1 MTAQSP
7 ISNLKSPS
15 FWLKVL
21 LVVALGL
28 LAAPQLWYPLWF
40 DQGAFAACADILR
53 QGGVMFRD
61 CFDVR
66 GPAVVI
72 AYLIPRLFSS
82 SPVAIHVFDLLCQ
95 VITAVLLGL
104 LARRMWNRW
113 AGIAAGVLYWLLYAS
128 VNYWATAQAEGFAN
142 LFFVLALYAAWR
154 GTESTNPHESSA
166 KGEGKLE
173 TRDQR
178 FTTRA
183 WWIVSGGCVGVL
195 FWFKYPFV
203 LIGLLP
209 LLCVIFTARARKPAK
224 ASTPIGDATLPPN
237 VVSPSRNATKPAEAS
252 SPTTNTPQISN
263 PQSLI
268 SNLFS
273 PISFL
278 LGALAIL
285 VLGLLYFVLS
295 GAISNLIS
303 QISYDVITF
312 NNVSLAYRLEWL
324 RTTYWEEVVAFVNFG
339 NTPTAGFKDT
349 VSQVSILGRGYPFVF
364 LLMGLGTLLGLLQ
377 PSRRKATGYAL
388 VYFILTVLISLWQ
401 GHFYRYHFVIV
412 LPAMALLAAAD
423 FGFSISDFGF
433 RITRSRP
440 GTPTSIPNSQSP
452 TSNPQSLIRR
462 PSIVHRP
469 FTIQLLKSVLWLL
482 AVAGLAASM
491 LPWAYD
497 ALDNALVQRKPAQ
510 TLYLESKLAPY
521 SLVAQA
527 LAAET
532 QPQDRIA
539 VFSDV
544 PAINPLA
551 QRLSG
556 TRFPYVRPLQE
567 AAGAGLRAE
576 LAQQYLDDLTR
587 NQPRFFVLTQADFPW
602 PGADFISLW
611 KSLPAIHQY
620 VEANYHYV
628 GENGPFLLFIRNGS

>member
-1 MTAQSP
+1 MTTQSTP
-7 ISNLKSPS
+7 PNRQSQISNLA
-15 FWLKVL
+15 VTIL
-21 LVVALGL
+21 LVLGGIALAA

-66 GPAVVI
+66 GPAVVV

-95 VITAVLLGL
+95 VITAILLGL

-154 GTESTNPHESSA
+154 GTEKRDSR
-166 KGEGKLE
+166 LE
-173 TRDQR
+173 IGDRR
-178 FTTRA
+178 HW

-209 LLCVIFTARARKPAK
+209 VLLIIFSSRKPAK
-224 ASTPIGDATLPPN
+224 AS
-237 VVSPSRNATKPAEAS
+237 
-252 SPTTNTPQISN
+252 SPTTSSTRVSNPQSPISNSAKASTPTASGSQISN
-263 PQSLI
+263 PQSPI
-268 SNLFS
+268 SNLRS

-295 GAISNLIS
+295 GAISNLAS

-324 RTTYWEEVVAFVNFG
+324 RTIFWEEVLAFVSFG

-349 VSQVSILGRGYPFVF
+349 VSQVSIVGRGYPFVF
-364 LLMGLGTLLGLLQ
+364 LLMAVGTLVGLAR
-377 PSRRKATGYAL
+377 PSQRKATCYAL
-388 VYFILTVLISLWQ
+388 AYFVLTVLINLWQ

-440 GTPTSIPNSQSP
+440 GTPTSIPNLQSP
-452 TSNPQSLIRR
+452 ISNPQSPVRQS
-462 PSIVHRP
+462 SIANRQ
-469 FTIQLLKSVLWLL
+469 FIIQLLKSVLWLL
-482 AVAGLAASM
+482 AAAGLAASM

-567 AAGAGLRAE
+567 AADAGLRAE
-576 LAQQYLDDLTR
+576 LAQQYLDDLTH
-587 NQPRFFVLTQADFPW
+587 NQPRFFVLTQTDFPW

>member
-1 MTAQSP
+1 
-7 ISNLKSPS
+7 
-15 FWLKVL
+15 
-21 LVVALGL
+21 

-66 GPAVVI
+66 GPAVVV

-82 SPVAIHVFDLLCQ
+82 SPVAIHIFDLLSQ

-154 GTESTNPHESSA
+154 GTESTNPHESSP

-173 TRDQR
+173 IRDQR

-209 LLCVIFTARARKPAK
+209 LLCVIFTSRARKPAK
-224 ASTPIGDATLPPN
+224 TSTPT
-237 VVSPSRNATKPAEAS
+237 AS
-252 SPTTNTPQISN
+252 TPQISN

-268 SNLFS
+268 PF
-273 PISFL
+273 F

-364 LLMGLGTLLGLLQ
+364 LLMGLGALLGLLQ
-377 PSRRKATGYAL
+377 PSRRKATGYAF

-423 FGFSISDFGF
+423 FGFSIADFRF
-433 RITRSRP
+433 WIARLSP
-440 GTPTSIPNSQSP
+440 GAHKPISNPESLISQSP
-452 TSNPQSLIRR
+452 VRQS
-462 PSIVHRP
+462 SIVNRQ
-469 FTIQLLKSVLWLL
+469 FIIQILKSVLWLL
-482 AVAGLAASM
+482 AVVGLAASM

-551 QRLSG
+551 QRQSG

>member
-66 GPAVVI
+66 GPAVVV

-82 SPVAIHVFDLLCQ
+82 SSVAIHVFDLLCQ
-95 VITAVLLGL
+95 VVTAVMLGL

-128 VNYWATAQAEGFAN
+128 MNYWATAQAEGFAN

-154 GTESTNPHESSA
+154 GTESTNPHESSP
-166 KGEGKLE
+166 KGERKLE

-178 FTTRA
+178 FATRA

-209 LLCVIFTARARKPAK
+209 VLCVIFAARARKPAK
-224 ASTPIGDATLPPN
+224 AS
-237 VVSPSRNATKPAEAS
+237 
-252 SPTTNTPQISN
+252 SPTANGSQISN
-263 PQSLI
+263 PP
-268 SNLFS
+268 S

-285 VLGLLYFVLS
+285 VLGLLYFMLN
-295 GAISNLIS
+295 GAISNLAS

-324 RTTYWEEVVAFVNFG
+324 RTIFWEEVLAFVSFG

-349 VSQVSILGRGYPFVF
+349 VTQVSIVGRGYPFVF
-364 LLMGLGTLLGLLQ
+364 LLMAVGTLVGLVR
-377 PSRRKATGYAL
+377 PSQRKATCYAL
-388 VYFILTVLISLWQ
+388 AYFVLTVLISLWQ

-423 FGFSISDFGF
+423 FGFSISDFRF

-440 GTPTSIPNSQSP
+440 GTPTSIPNLQSP
-452 TSNPQSLIRR
+452 VRQS
-462 PSIVHRP
+462 SIVNLKSA
-469 FTIQLLKSVLWLL
+469 IQLLKSVFWLL
-482 AVAGLAASM
+482 AAAGLAASM

-567 AAGAGLRAE
+567 AADASLRAE

-628 GENGPFLLFIRNGS
+628 GENGPFLIFTRNGS

>member
-1 MTAQSP
+1 MMAQSQ

-66 GPAVVI
+66 GPAVVV

-95 VITAVLLGL
+95 VITAIVLGL

-113 AGIAAGVLYWLLYAS
+113 AGIAAGALYWLLYAS
-128 VNYWATAQAEGFAN
+128 MNYWATAQAEGFAN

-154 GTESTNPHESSA
+154 GTEKRDSR
-166 KGEGKLE
+166 LE
-173 TRDQR
+173 IGDRR
-178 FTTRA
+178 HW

-209 LLCVIFTARARKPAK
+209 VLLIIFSSRKPAK
-224 ASTPIGDATLPPN
+224 ASTPIGDMAIPLSA
-237 VVSPSRNATKPAEAS
+237 VSTSRNATKPAKAS
-252 SPTTNTPQISN
+252 TPTTSSTRVSN
-263 PQSLI
+263 PPSPI
-268 SNLFS
+268 SNLRS

-278 LGALAIL
+278 FGALAIL

-295 GAISNLIS
+295 GAISNLAS

-324 RTTYWEEVVAFVNFG
+324 RTIFWEEVLAFVSFG

-349 VSQVSILGRGYPFVF
+349 VTQLSIVGRGYPFVF
-364 LLMGLGTLLGLLQ
+364 LLMAVGTLVGLAR
-377 PSRRKATGYAL
+377 PSQRKATCYAL
-388 VYFILTVLISLWQ
+388 AYFVLTVLINLWQ

-440 GTPTSIPNSQSP
+440 GTPTSISNLQSP
-452 TSNPQSLIRR
+452 ISNPQSPVRQSPIAN
-462 PSIVHRP
+462 PKSA
-469 FTIQLLKSVLWLL
+469 IQLLKSVLWLL
-482 AVAGLAASM
+482 AAAGLAASM

-497 ALDNALVQRKPAQ
+497 ALVQRKPAQ

-527 LAAET
+527 LADET

-567 AAGAGLRAE
+567 AADAGLRAE
-576 LAQQYLDDLTR
+576 LTQQYLDDLTH

-628 GENGPFLLFIRNGS
+628 GENGPFLIFIRNGS

>member
-1 MTAQSP
+1 MTAQSQ

-66 GPAVVI
+66 GPAVVV

-95 VITAVLLGL
+95 VITAILLGL

-154 GTESTNPHESSA
+154 GTEKRDSR
-166 KGEGKLE
+166 LE
-173 TRDQR
+173 IGDRR
-178 FTTRA
+178 HW

-209 LLCVIFTARARKPAK
+209 VLFVVFARARKPAK
-224 ASTPIGDATLPPN
+224 ASSPN
-237 VVSPSRNATKPAEAS
+237 EDMAIPLSAVSTSRNATKPAKAS
-252 SPTTNTPQISN
+252 TPTTSSTRVSN
-263 PQSLI
+263 PESPI
-268 SNLFS
+268 SNLRSLIPFS
-273 PISFL
+273 

-285 VLGLLYFVLS
+285 VLGLLYFMLS
-295 GAISNLIS
+295 GALSNLIS

-312 NNVSLAYRLEWL
+312 NNVSLAYRVEWL

-349 VSQVSILGRGYPFVF
+349 VSQLSILGRGYPFVF
-364 LLMGLGTLLGLLQ
+364 LLMGLGALLGLLQ
-377 PSRRKATGYAL
+377 PSRRKAIGYAF

-423 FGFSISDFGF
+423 FGFSIADFGF
-433 RITRSRP
+433 WIARLFRGAHKPISNP
-440 GTPTSIPNSQSP
+440 ESLISQSP
-452 TSNPQSLIRR
+452 VRQSSIANPKSA
-462 PSIVHRP
+462 
-469 FTIQLLKSVLWLL
+469 IQILKSVLWLL

-567 AAGAGLRAE
+567 AADAGLRAE
-576 LAQQYLDDLTR
+576 LAQQYLDDLTH
-587 NQPRFFVLTQADFPW
+587 NQPRFFVLTQTDFPW

>member
-15 FWLKVL
+15 LWLKVL

-95 VITAVLLGL
+95 VVTAVVLGL

-128 VNYWATAQAEGFAN
+128 MNYWATAQAEGFAN

-154 GTESTNPHESSA
+154 GTEKRDSR
-166 KGEGKLE
+166 LE
-173 TRDQR
+173 IGDRR
-178 FTTRA
+178 HW

-209 LLCVIFTARARKPAK
+209 VLLIIFSSRKPAK
-224 ASTPIGDATLPPN
+224 ASTPIGDATLPPDA
-237 VVSPSRNATKPAEAS
+237 VSTSRNATKPAEAS
-252 SPTTNTPQISN
+252 SPIASGSQISN
-263 PQSLI
+263 PPSPI
-268 SNLFS
+268 SNLRS

-278 LGALAIL
+278 FGALAIL
-285 VLGLLYFVLS
+285 VPGLLYFVLS
-295 GAISNLIS
+295 GAISNLAS

-324 RTTYWEEVVAFVNFG
+324 RTIFWEEVVAFVNFG

-349 VSQVSILGRGYPFVF
+349 VTQVSILGRGYPYIF
-364 LLMGLGTLLGLLQ
+364 LLMALGTLIGLAR

-388 VYFILTVLISLWQ
+388 AYFILTVLINLWQ

-412 LPAMALLAAAD
+412 LPAMALLAAAE
-423 FGFSISDFGF
+423 FGFSISDFRF

-440 GTPTSIPNSQSP
+440 GTPTSIPSLQSP
-452 TSNPQSLIRR
+452 ISNLQSPVRQS
-462 PSIVHRP
+462 SIANP
-469 FTIQLLKSVLWLL
+469 KSAIQLLKSILWLL

-497 ALDNALVQRKPAQ
+497 ALDNALVQHKPAH

-527 LAAET
+527 LADET
-532 QPQDRIA
+532 QLQDRIA

-567 AAGAGLRAE
+567 AADAGLRAE

-602 PGADFISLW
+602 PGADFINLW

>member
-1 MTAQSP
+1 MTTQSTP
-7 ISNLKSPS
+7 PNRQSQISNLA
-15 FWLKVL
+15 VTIL
-21 LVVALGL
+21 LVLGGIALAA

-66 GPAVVI
+66 GPAVVV

-95 VITAVLLGL
+95 VVTAVVLGL

-113 AGIAAGVLYWLLYAS
+113 AGIAVGALYWLLYAS
-128 VNYWATAQAEGFAN
+128 MNYWATAQAEGFAN

-154 GTESTNPHESSA
+154 GTEKRDSR
-166 KGEGKLE
+166 LE
-173 TRDQR
+173 IGDRR
-178 FTTRA
+178 HW

-209 LLCVIFTARARKPAK
+209 VLCVIFAARATKPAK
-224 ASTPIGDATLPPN
+224 ASSPTSSTRVSNPQSPISN
-237 VVSPSRNATKPAEAS
+237 SAEAS
-252 SPTTNTPQISN
+252 SPTASGSQISN
-263 PQSLI
+263 PPSPI
-268 SNLFS
+268 SNLRS

-295 GAISNLIS
+295 GAISNLAS

-324 RTTYWEEVVAFVNFG
+324 RTIFWEEVLAFVSFG

-364 LLMGLGTLLGLLQ
+364 LLMAVGTLVGLAR
-377 PSRRKATGYAL
+377 PSQRKATCYAL
-388 VYFILTVLISLWQ
+388 AYFVLTVLINLWQ

-440 GTPTSIPNSQSP
+440 RTPTSI
-452 TSNPQSLIRR
+452 SNPQSPVRQS
-462 PSIVHRP
+462 SIVNHQ
-469 FTIQLLKSVLWLL
+469 FIIQLLKSVFWLL
-482 AVAGLAASM
+482 AAAGLAASM

-556 TRFPYVRPLQE
+556 TRFPYARPLQE

-611 KSLPAIHQY
+611 KSLPPIHQY

-628 GENGPFLLFIRNGS
+628 GENGPFLIFIRNGS

>member
-66 GPAVVI
+66 GPAVVV

-95 VITAVLLGL
+95 VVTAVVLGL
-104 LARRMWNRW
+104 LAHRMWNRW

-128 VNYWATAQAEGFAN
+128 MNYWATAQAEGFAN

-154 GTESTNPHESSA
+154 GTESTNPHESSP
-166 KGEGKLE
+166 KGERKLE

-209 LLCVIFTARARKPAK
+209 VLLIIFSYRKPAK
-224 ASTPIGDATLPPN
+224 ASTPIGDATFPPN
-237 VVSPSRNATKPAEAS
+237 AVSTSRNATKPAEAS
-252 SPTTNTPQISN
+252 TPTASTLQISN
-263 PQSLI
+263 LQSPI
-268 SNLFS
+268 SNLRS

-285 VLGLLYFVLS
+285 VLGLLYFMLN
-295 GAISNLIS
+295 GAISNLAS

-324 RTTYWEEVVAFVNFG
+324 RTIFWEEVLAFVSFG

-349 VSQVSILGRGYPFVF
+349 VTQVSIVGRGYPFIF
-364 LLMGLGTLLGLLQ
+364 LLMAVGTLVGLAR
-377 PSRRKATGYAL
+377 PSQCKATCYAL
-388 VYFILTVLISLWQ
+388 AYFVLTVLISLWQ

-423 FGFSISDFGF
+423 FGFSISDFRF

-440 GTPTSIPNSQSP
+440 GTPTSIPNLQSP
-452 TSNPQSLIRR
+452 VRQS
-462 PSIVHRP
+462 SIVNRQ
-469 FTIQLLKSVLWLL
+469 FIIQLLKSVLWLL
-482 AVAGLAASM
+482 AAAGLAASM

-567 AAGAGLRAE
+567 AADAGLRAE
-576 LAQQYLDDLTR
+576 LVQQYLDDLTR

-628 GENGPFLLFIRNGS
+628 GENGPFLIFIRNGS